1 MLQQADENKGE
12 AATMYALLHEARDHA
27 VVAGDVG
34 LALDA
39 QKRLRDSFKFDFVA
53 MLADLRK
60 LEATAKTAGPAT
72 VLASLFSLGA
82 DDALAVENYEQAVKY
97 NSRAEDLIPLIKDA
111 AIKDRLKAEIPRV
124 LALKVASAAA
134 LAAQKTLATKPDDAD
149 ANLIAGKFVLQKGD
163 VQNAFAFLA
172 KGKDEALKSLAKR
185 ELALPEKADEQVL
198 LGDSWFE
205 VGEKEGNANLK
216 LRMKERAATWY
227 TNALPALSGLG
238 KLKVEGRLRTLQA
251 VVKTEIAGATLPE
264 NKVSKWISKDA
275 TYTVSSKYSEG
286 KKIWEPMKSFLN
298 GDDPEY
304 FSADDGFSFV
314 TKSERCPN
322 ATVDLGAK
330 CRIDGFEILN
340 RKWSAQQDRAKT
352 LTVWVSF
359 DANGPWVEIWRAEKA
374 QAKWNVKLP
383 KHCFARYVK
392 VGLRDTNELHLASI
406 KLFGEEMKNV
416 K

>member
-1 MLQQADENKGE
+1 
-12 AATMYALLHEARDHA
+12 MYALLHEARDHA
-27 VVAGDVG
+27 VVAGDVA

-60 LEATAKTAGPAT
+60 LEATAKAAGPAT

-238 KLKVEGRLRTLQA
+238 KLKVENRLKGLPGASISGKDVGTSP
-251 VVKTEIAGATLPE
+251 KT
-264 NKVSKWISKDA
+264 
-275 TYTVSSKYSEG
+275 
-286 KKIWEPMKSFLN
+286 
-298 GDDPEY
+298 
-304 FSADDGFSFV
+304 
-314 TKSERCPN
+314 
-322 ATVDLGAK
+322 
-330 CRIDGFEILN
+330 
-340 RKWSAQQDRAKT
+340 QDRKVNT
-352 LTVWVSF
+352 PKVVNLLT
-359 DANGPWVEIWRAEKA
+359 RAQPKRLS
-374 QAKWNVKLP
+374 KLI
-383 KHCFARYVK
+383 KEWKLCV
-392 VGLRDTNELHLASI
+392 LNE
-406 KLFGEEMKNV
+406 
-416 K
+416 